1 MGVAVAA
8 AITLVQAPAAN
19 AATKSL
25 WAEESVR
32 IRAKASTSST
42 ALGLVPKGAKV
53 AAVLDKDGF
62 SYKSY
67 FGGKH
72 NACDS
77 KNTIENNEWNKI
89 TYKGITGYV
98 PWPCMLPFKP

>member
-1 MGVAVAA
+1 MGVAAA
-8 AITLVQAPAAN
+8 SALILIQAPAAN
-19 AATKSL
+19 AATKST

-32 IRAKASTSST
+32 IRAKTTTAST
-42 ALGLVPKGAKV
+42 ALGLLPKGAK
-53 AAVLDKDGF
+53 AASVVDGDG
-62 SYKSY
+62 SYKLY
-67 FGGKH
+67 VGGTH

-77 KNTIENNEWNKI
+77 KGYSQSKHWQKV